1 MAFDSGGDVESGDTP
16 TVPSPHNTAAGVTNK
31 KQKVIAL

>member
-1 MAFDSGGDVESGDTP
+1 MTFDSECDVEGGAPP
-16 TVPSPHNTAAGVTNK
+16 TVSSPHNTAAGVTNK